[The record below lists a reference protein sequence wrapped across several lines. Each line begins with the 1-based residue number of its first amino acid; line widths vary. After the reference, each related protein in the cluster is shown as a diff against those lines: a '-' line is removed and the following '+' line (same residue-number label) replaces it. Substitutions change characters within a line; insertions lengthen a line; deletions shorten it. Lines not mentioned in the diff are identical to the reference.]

1 MTIPGSRK
9 VNKKGRTTGALR
21 NNRHTKAIGQFVM
34 HGLAMID
41 SPAWQVLS
49 LSARRVLD
57 RIEIEHMR
65 HGGAQN
71 GRLPVT
77 YDDFVHYGIHR
88 HAIAPAI
95 RQCEALGFLEV
106 AQRGHAGNAEYRSPN
121 HFRLTYL
128 NFMGGRG
135 PPTNEWSRIETIEA
149 ATDRRTLIR
158 RPKKQNPSDGKR
170 HASVSETATETAAA
184 PVSETITT
192 AIVRKPSL
200 LSISPVGS
208 ADRKVEER
216 KLPWTTPTLTE
227 IPVSEYLAPTFPGDQ
242 LDPEYLGILD
252 AEKIGRKISY

>member
-1 MTIPGSRK
+1 MTIPGSRR

-65 HGGAQN
+65 HGGAEN

-106 AQRGHAGNAEYRSPN
+106 TQRGQAGNAEFRSPN

-135 PPTNEWSRIETIEA
+135 PATNEWSRIETIEA
-149 ATDRRTLIR
+149 AIDRRTLIR
-158 RPKKQNPSDGKR
+158 RSKNQNPSDGKR
-170 HASVSETATETAAA
+170 HASVSETATEMAAA

-208 ADRKVEER
+208 AKLGEG

-227 IPVSEYLAPTFPGDQ
+227 IPVSEYQVATFPGDQ
-242 LDPEYLGILD
+242 INPEYFGILD
-252 AEKIGRKISY
+252 AKKIGRKISH